1 MAVRPPSDAV
11 VALRGMGRRW
21 RGLFAGLDEDE
32 SPDSLA
38 SRPGADGRSAL
49 DHATHATRTI
59 SLLDRALEQ
68 VLVDDGVV
76 LHPAVTDASQRE
88 WPSVDQGVDATVD
101 ELVHAAARL
110 ADRADRV
117 SADDWDR
124 PAQVAG
130 GGEVDAL
137 GLLWEAVDAT
147 VAELRAAEATVREVR
162 GRT

>member
-1 MAVRPPSDAV
+1 MAVRPPADAV

-32 SPDSLA
+32 SPDALA
-38 SRPGADGRSAL
+38 HRPGADGRSAL

-59 SLLDRALEQ
+59 TLLDRALEQ
-68 VLVDDGVV
+68 VLVDDDAA

-88 WPSVDQGVDATVD
+88 WPAVDQGVDAVID
-101 ELVHAAARL
+101 ELVDSAERL

-117 SADDWDR
+117 SAGDWDR
-124 PAQVAG
+124 RAQVAG
-130 GGEVDAL
+130 GGEVNAL
-137 GLLWEAVDAT
+137 AVLWEAVDAV

-162 GRT
+162 GRP